1 MRISVDTGG
10 TFTDLVLEE
19 STGRL
24 QVFKAP
30 TTPEEPASGIFAALE
45 TAVRHRG
52 ERVRDL
58 LGQCELFIH
67 ATTLAINAVLTGSTA
82 RTAYLATEG
91 HPDTLLFREGGRI
104 EIFNFTVEYPDP
116 YVPRALTFQVP
127 ERIGAD
133 GAIVAPLDE
142 SATVEIISKLGALD
156 VEAVAVCLLWS
167 TVNPVHEL
175 RVGEL
180 LARHL
185 PDLPFTLSH
194 RLNPTLREYRRASSA
209 CIDAS
214 LKPVMS
220 RYVRSLEER
229 LRAAGLDGRFVM
241 VTSQGGVK
249 DGETV
254 AAAPI
259 HAINSGPAM
268 APVAGR
274 HFARADLGSGDAI
287 VADTGGT
294 SFDVSLVRQARIPW
308 TRETWLGE
316 PFRGHMTGFP
326 SIDVKSIG
334 AGGGSVARV
343 DPGGMLRVGPE
354 SAGAA
359 PGPACYGRGGTRATV
374 TDAALI
380 LGILDPDYF
389 LGGRMRL
396 DRSSAERALE
406 EQVCTPLGL
415 DLPAGAGAVLEVMT
429 ENMVQA
435 IQGITIHQGVDPRSA
450 VLVAG
455 GGAAG
460 LNAVAMARRLG
471 CSSVLIPQVG
481 AVLSAAGALMA
492 ELGDDFAATHPTGS
506 ESFDFDGV
514 NTVLETLEKRA
525 AQMVEDL
532 ALRAFGYADYLSRP
546 KPVTRTRS
554 GRSRSSCALR
564 ASRPGPTWTRW
575 LKTSMPSTSR
585 SSRCATRSSE
595 VEVIHWHARVRSRI
609 RQRDLPPVQDP
620 VTPSGHAARRVVFP
634 GHGPV
639 EAAVVEF
646 ASLTGTPSVGP
657 AVVESPFTSVAIEP
671 GVEFQRSGS
680 GGLKVRVGQIQSEP
694 AALAAKSW

>member
-19 STGRL
+19 NTGRL
-24 QVFKAP
+24 QTFKAP
-30 TTPEEPASGIFAALE
+30 TTPEEPASGIFAAL
-45 TAVRHRG
+45 ASAARQRG
-52 ERVRDL
+52 ERVQDL

-127 ERIGAD
+127 ERTGAD
-133 GAIVAPLDE
+133 GSVVAPLDE
-142 SATVEIISKLGALD
+142 AATVEIISKLGALE

-167 TVNPVHEL
+167 TVNPAHEL
-175 RVGEL
+175 AVGEL

-185 PDLPFTLSH
+185 PDVPFTLSH
-194 RLNPTLREYRRASSA
+194 QLNPTLREYRRASSA

-249 DGETV
+249 GGETV

-274 HFARADLGSGDAI
+274 HFARADLGARDAI

-334 AGGGSVARV
+334 AGGGSVAWV
-343 DPGGMLRVGPE
+343 DAGGMLRVGPD

-359 PGPACYGRGGTRATV
+359 PGPACYGRGGRKATV
-374 TDAALI
+374 TDAALV

-396 DRSSAERALE
+396 ERSSAERALE

-415 DLPAGAGAVLEVMT
+415 DLPAGACAVVEVMT

-460 LNAVAMARRLG
+460 LNAIAMARRLG
-471 CSSVLIPQVG
+471 CSDILIPQVG

-514 NTVLETLEKRA
+514 NTVLEALEARA

-532 ALRAFGYADYLSRP
+532 ALPPSDTQITFAAEARYAHQ
-546 KPVTRTRS
+546 VWEIEIE
-554 GRSRSSCALR
+554 LR
-564 ASRPGPTWTRW
+564 APRFETRADVEA
-575 LKTSMPSTSR
+575 LVEDFHAEHEQVFAIRDPD
-585 SSRCATRSSE
+585 SE

-620 VTPSGHAARRVVFP
+620 MAPSEHGARQVVFP

-646 ASLTGTPSVGP
+646 AGLSGAPSLGP

-671 GVEFQRSGS
+671 GVEFRRAGS
-680 GGLKVRVGQIQSEP
+680 GGLQVRLPNMHPEASD
-694 AALAAKSW
+694 LAAKSW

>member
-45 TAVRHRG
+45 TAARHRG
-52 ERVRDL
+52 ERVADL

-104 EIFNFTVEYPDP
+104 EIFNFTVEYPEP

-142 SATVEIISKLGALD
+142 AATVEIISKLGALE

-185 PDLPFTLSH
+185 PEVPFTLSH

-229 LRAAGLDGRFVM
+229 LRAAGLDGHFVM

-334 AGGGSVARV
+334 AGGGSVAWV

-374 TDAALI
+374 TDAALV

-406 EQVCTPLGL
+406 EHVCTPLGL
-415 DLPAGAGAVLEVMT
+415 DLPAGACAVLEVMT

-460 LNAVAMARRLG
+460 LNAIAMARRLG
-471 CSSVLIPQVG
+471 CSDILIPRVG

-514 NTVLETLEKRA
+514 NSVLETLEKRA
-525 AQMVEDL
+525 AQMAEDL
-532 ALRAFGYADYLSRP
+532 ALPPSDTQITYSAEARYAHQ
-546 KPVTRTRS
+546 VWEIEIE
-554 GRSRSSCALR
+554 LR
-564 ASRPGPTWTRW
+564 APRFETRADVDA
-575 LKTSMPSTSR
+575 LVEAFHAEHEQVFAVRDPD
-585 SSRCATRSSE
+585 SE

-609 RQRDLPPVQDP
+609 QQRDLPPVQDP
-620 VTPSGHAARRVVFP
+620 VTPAGHAARRVVFP

-646 ASLTGTPSVGP
+646 ASLMTGTPSVGP
-657 AVVESPFTSVAIEP
+657 AVVESPFTSVSIEP
-671 GVEFQRSGS
+671 GVEFQRAGS
-680 GGLKVRVGQIQSEP
+680 GGLKVRVGQMQSE
-694 AALAAKSW
+694 AAGLAAKSW

>member
-45 TAVRHRG
+45 TTARHRG
-52 ERVRDL
+52 ERVGDL

-133 GAIVAPLDE
+133 GAIVSPLDE
-142 SATVEIISKLGALD
+142 AATVEIISKLRALE

-167 TVNPVHEL
+167 TLNPVHEL

-185 PDLPFTLSH
+185 PDVPFTLSH
-194 RLNPTLREYRRASSA
+194 QLNPTLREYRRASSA

-229 LRAAGLDGRFVM
+229 LRAAGLDGHFVM

-254 AAAPI
+254 AATPI

-294 SFDVSLVRQARIPW
+294 SFDVSLVRHARIPW

-334 AGGGSVARV
+334 AGGGSVAWV
-343 DPGGMLRVGPE
+343 DPGGMLRVGPQ

-374 TDAALI
+374 TDAALV

-396 DRSSAERALE
+396 ERSSAEHALE
-406 EQVCTPLGL
+406 EHVCTPLGL
-415 DLPAGAGAVLEVMT
+415 DLPAGACAVLEVMT

-460 LNAVAMARRLG
+460 LNAIAMARRLG
-471 CSSVLIPQVG
+471 CPDILIPQVG

-532 ALRAFGYADYLSRP
+532 ALPPSDTQITYAAEARYAHQ
-546 KPVTRTRS
+546 VWEIEIE
-554 GRSRSSCALR
+554 LR
-564 ASRPGPTWTRW
+564 APRFETRADVDA
-575 LKTSMPSTSR
+575 LVEDFHAEHEQVFAVCDPD
-585 SSRCATRSSE
+585 SE

-609 RQRDLPPVQDP
+609 RQRELPPVQNP
-620 VTPSGHAARRVVFP
+620 VTPAGHAARRVVFP
-634 GHGPV
+634 GYGPV
-639 EAAVVEF
+639 EAAVVGF
-646 ASLTGTPSVGP
+646 ASLAGTPCVGP

-671 GVEFQRSGS
+671 GVEFQRAGS
-680 GGLKVRVGQIQSEP
+680 DGLRVRLPQMQSEQSG
-694 AALAAKSW
+694 LAAKTW

>member
-19 STGRL
+19 NTGRL

-45 TAVRHRG
+45 IAARQRG
-52 ERVRDL
+52 ERVADL
-58 LGQCELFIH
+58 LRQCELFIH

-133 GAIVAPLDE
+133 GAVVAPLDE
-142 SATVEIISKLGALD
+142 AATVEIISKLGALD
-156 VEAVAVCLLWS
+156 IEAVAVCLLWS

-220 RYVRSLEER
+220 RYVRSLEAR
-229 LRAAGLDGRFVM
+229 LRAAGLDGQFVM

-334 AGGGSVARV
+334 AGGGSVAWV
-343 DPGGMLRVGPE
+343 DPGGMLRVGPQ

-359 PGPACYGRGGTRATV
+359 PGPACYGRGGRRATV
-374 TDAALI
+374 TDAALV

-396 DRSSAERALE
+396 ERSSAERALE
-406 EQVCTPLGL
+406 EHVCTPLGL
-415 DLPAGAGAVLEVMT
+415 DLPAGACAVLEVMT

-435 IQGITIHQGVDPRSA
+435 IQGITIHQGVDPRAA

-460 LNAVAMARRLG
+460 LNAIAMARRLG
-471 CSSVLIPQVG
+471 CSDILIPQVG

-532 ALRAFGYADYLSRP
+532 ALPPSDTQITFSAEARYAHQ
-546 KPVTRTRS
+546 VWEIEIE
-554 GRSRSSCALR
+554 LR
-564 ASRPGPTWTRW
+564 APRFETRADVDA
-575 LKTSMPSTSR
+575 LVEDFHAEHEQVFAVRDP
-585 SSRCATRSSE
+585 SSE

-620 VTPSGHAARRVVFP
+620 MTPAGHAARRVVFP

-639 EAAVVEF
+639 EAAVVDF
-646 ASLTGTPSVGP
+646 ARLTETPSLGP
-657 AVVESPFTSVAIEP
+657 AVVESPFISVAIEP
-671 GVEFQRSGS
+671 GVEFQRAGS
-680 GGLKVRVGQIQSEP
+680 GGLKVRVGQVQSE
-694 AALAAKSW
+694 AAGLAAKSW

>member
-19 STGRL
+19 DTGRL

-30 TTPEEPASGIFAALE
+30 TTPEEPASGIFATLE
-45 TAVRHRG
+45 IAARQRG
-52 ERVRDL
+52 EQVRDL

-133 GAIVAPLDE
+133 GTVVAPLDE
-142 SATVEIISKLGALD
+142 AATVEIISKLDALEI
-156 VEAVAVCLLWS
+156 EAVAVCLLWS

-175 RVGEL
+175 GVGEL

-185 PDLPFTLSH
+185 PDVPFTLSH
-194 RLNPTLREYRRASSA
+194 QLNPTLREYRRASSA

-229 LRAAGLDGRFVM
+229 LRAAGLDGQFVM

-249 DGETV
+249 GGETV

-294 SFDVSLVRQARIPW
+294 SFDVSLVRKARIPW

-359 PGPACYGRGGTRATV
+359 PGPACYGRGGTRPTV

-396 DRSSAERALE
+396 ERSSAERALE
-406 EQVCTPLGL
+406 EHVCAPLGL
-415 DLPAGAGAVLEVMT
+415 DLPAGACAVLEVMT

-435 IQGITIHQGVDPRSA
+435 IQSITIHQGVDPRSA

-460 LNAVAMARRLG
+460 LNATAMARRLG
-471 CSSVLIPQVG
+471 CSDILIPQAG

-514 NTVLETLEKRA
+514 NTVLESLGARA

-532 ALRAFGYADYLSRP
+532 ALEPADTQITYSAEARYAHQ
-546 KPVTRTRS
+546 VWEIEIE
-554 GRSRSSCALR
+554 LR
-564 ASRPGPTWTRW
+564 APRFETRADVDA
-575 LKTSMPSTSR
+575 LVENFHAEHEQVFAVRDPD
-585 SSRCATRSSE
+585 SE

-620 VTPSGHAARRVVFP
+620 TAPSEHAARRVVFP

-639 EAAVVEF
+639 EAAVVDF
-646 ASLTGTPSVGP
+646 ASLDGAPSVGP

-671 GVEFQRSGS
+671 GGEFRRAGS
-680 GGLKVRVGQIQSEP
+680 GGLEVRLGRTQSEQTG
-694 AALAAKSW
+694 LAAKSW

>member
-30 TTPEEPASGIFAALE
+30 TTPEEPSSGIFAALA
-45 TAVRHRG
+45 TAARQRG
-52 ERVRDL
+52 ERVADL

-104 EIFNFTVEYPDP
+104 EIFNFTVEYPEP

-133 GAIVAPLDE
+133 GAVVSPLDE
-142 SATVEIISKLGALD
+142 AATVGIISKLGALD

-167 TVNPVHEL
+167 TVNPAHER

-185 PDLPFTLSH
+185 PDVPFTLSH

-229 LRAAGLDGRFVM
+229 LRTAGLHGHFVM

-334 AGGGSVARV
+334 AGGGSVAWV
-343 DPGGMLRVGPE
+343 DPGGMLRVGPQ

-374 TDAALI
+374 TDAALV

-389 LGGRMRL
+389 LGGRMPL
-396 DRSSAERALE
+396 ERSSAERALE

-415 DLPAGAGAVLEVMT
+415 DLPAGACAVLEVMT

-471 CSSVLIPQVG
+471 CSDILIPQVG

-506 ESFDFDGV
+506 ESFDFEGV
-514 NTVLETLEKRA
+514 NTVLETLGARA
-525 AQMVEDL
+525 ARMVEDL
-532 ALRAFGYADYLSRP
+532 ALPPSDTQITYSAEARYAHQ
-546 KPVTRTRS
+546 VWEIEIE
-554 GRSRSSCALR
+554 LR
-564 ASRPGPTWTRW
+564 APRFETRADVDA
-575 LKTSMPSTSR
+575 LVEAFHAEHEQVFAVRDPD
-585 SSRCATRSSE
+585 SE

-620 VTPSGHAARRVVFP
+620 MTPAGHAARRVVFP

-646 ASLTGTPSVGP
+646 ATLSGAPSVGP
-657 AVVESPFTSVAIEP
+657 AVIESPFTSVAIEP

-680 GGLKVRVGQIQSEP
+680 GGLHVRVGQMQSESTG
-694 AALAAKSW
+694 LAAKSW

>member
-19 STGRL
+19 DTGRL

-30 TTPEEPASGIFAALE
+30 TTPEEPASGIFAAVE
-45 TAVRHRG
+45 AAARQRG

-133 GAIVAPLDE
+133 GSVVTPLDE
-142 SATVEIISKLGALD
+142 AATVEIISKLAALEI
-156 VEAVAVCLLWS
+156 EAVAVCLLWS
-167 TVNPVHEL
+167 TVNPDHEL
-175 RVGEL
+175 AVGEL

-185 PDLPFTLSH
+185 PGVPLTLSH

-229 LRAAGLDGRFVM
+229 LRAAGLAGQFVM

-254 AAAPI
+254 AGAPI

-294 SFDVSLVRQARIPW
+294 SFDVSLVRKGRIPW

-334 AGGGSVARV
+334 AGGGSIAWV
-343 DPGGMLRVGPE
+343 DPGGMLRVGPQ

-374 TDAALI
+374 TDAALV
-380 LGILDPDYF
+380 LGIVDPDYF

-396 DRSSAERALE
+396 DRVSAERALE
-406 EQVCTPLGL
+406 EHVCTPLGL

-435 IQGITIHQGVDPRSA
+435 IQSITIHQGVDPRSA

-471 CSSVLIPQVG
+471 CSDILIPQVG

-506 ESFDFDGV
+506 DNFDFDGV
-514 NTVLETLEKRA
+514 NAVLETLEARA

-532 ALRAFGYADYLSRP
+532 ALPPSDTQITFAAEARYAHQ
-546 KPVTRTRS
+546 VWEIEIE
-554 GRSRSSCALR
+554 LR
-564 ASRPGPTWTRW
+564 APRFETRADVDA
-575 LKTSMPSTSR
+575 LVEDFHSEHEQVFAVRDPD
-585 SSRCATRSSE
+585 SE
-595 VEVIHWHARVRSRI
+595 VEVIHWHARVRSRV
-609 RQRDLPPVQDP
+609 RRRDLPPVQDP
-620 VTPSGHAARRVVFP
+620 TAPSGHSARRVVFP

-646 ASLTGTPSVGP
+646 AGLTEEASLGP

-671 GVEFQRSGS
+671 GVEYQRAGS
-680 GGLKVRVGQIQSEP
+680 GGLRVRLPQMQSEQTG
-694 AALAAKSW
+694 LAAKSW

>member
-19 STGRL
+19 NTGRL
-24 QVFKAP
+24 QIFKAP
-30 TTPEEPASGIFAALE
+30 TTPEEPASGIFAALA
-45 TAVRHRG
+45 TAARQRG
-52 ERVRDL
+52 ERVQDL

-127 ERIGAD
+127 ERTGAD
-133 GAIVAPLDE
+133 GSVVAPLDE
-142 SATVEIISKLGALD
+142 AATVEIISKLGALD

-185 PDLPFTLSH
+185 PDVPFTLSH
-194 RLNPTLREYRRASSA
+194 QLNPTLREYRRASSA

-220 RYVRSLEER
+220 RYVRSLEAR
-229 LRAAGLDGRFVM
+229 LRAAGLDGHFVM

-249 DGETV
+249 GGETV

-274 HFARADLGSGDAI
+274 HFARADLGSRDAI

-334 AGGGSVARV
+334 AGGGSVAWV

-359 PGPACYGRGGTRATV
+359 PGPACYGRGGRRATV

-396 DRSSAERALE
+396 DRSSAERALQ

-415 DLPAGAGAVLEVMT
+415 DLPAGACAVVEVMT

-460 LNAVAMARRLG
+460 LNAIAMARRLG
-471 CSSVLIPQVG
+471 CSDILIPQVG

-514 NTVLETLEKRA
+514 NSVLKALEARA

-532 ALRAFGYADYLSRP
+532 ALPPSDTQITYAAEARYAHQ
-546 KPVTRTRS
+546 VWEIEIE
-554 GRSRSSCALR
+554 LR
-564 ASRPGPTWTRW
+564 APRFETRADVDA
-575 LKTSMPSTSR
+575 LVEDFHAEHEQVFAIRDPD
-585 SSRCATRSSE
+585 SE

-620 VTPSGHAARRVVFP
+620 MTPSEHGARQVVFS

-646 ASLTGTPSVGP
+646 AGLSGAPSLGP

-671 GVEFQRSGS
+671 GVEFRRAGS
-680 GGLKVRVGQIQSEP
+680 GGLQVRLPRMQPEASG
-694 AALAAKSW
+694 LAAKSW

>member
-19 STGRL
+19 NTGRL
-24 QVFKAP
+24 QTFKAP
-30 TTPEEPASGIFAALE
+30 TTPEEPASGIFAAL
-45 TAVRHRG
+45 AVAARQRG
-52 ERVRDL
+52 ERVQDL

-127 ERIGAD
+127 ERTGAD
-133 GAIVAPLDE
+133 GSVVAPLDE
-142 SATVEIISKLGALD
+142 AATVEIISKLGALE

-175 RVGEL
+175 AVGEL

-185 PDLPFTLSH
+185 PDVPFTLSH
-194 RLNPTLREYRRASSA
+194 QLNPTLREYRRASSA

-249 DGETV
+249 GGETV

-274 HFARADLGSGDAI
+274 HFARADLGARDAI

-334 AGGGSVARV
+334 AGGGSVAWV

-359 PGPACYGRGGTRATV
+359 PGPACYGRGGRRATV
-374 TDAALI
+374 TDAALV

-396 DRSSAERALE
+396 ERSSAERALE
-406 EQVCTPLGL
+406 EQVCAPLGL
-415 DLPAGAGAVLEVMT
+415 DLPAGACAVVEVMT

-460 LNAVAMARRLG
+460 LNAIAMARRLG
-471 CSSVLIPQVG
+471 CSDILIPQVG

-514 NTVLETLEKRA
+514 NTVLEALEARA

-532 ALRAFGYADYLSRP
+532 ALPPSDTQITYAAEARYAHQ
-546 KPVTRTRS
+546 VWEIEIE
-554 GRSRSSCALR
+554 LR
-564 ASRPGPTWTRW
+564 APRFETRADVDA
-575 LKTSMPSTSR
+575 LVEDFHAEHEQVFAIRDPD
-585 SSRCATRSSE
+585 SE

-620 VTPSGHAARRVVFP
+620 MTPSEHGARQVVFP

-646 ASLTGTPSVGP
+646 AGLSGSPSLGP

-671 GVEFQRSGS
+671 GVEFRRAGS
-680 GGLKVRVGQIQSEP
+680 GGLQVRLPHMQPEASD
-694 AALAAKSW
+694 LAAKSW

>member
-45 TAVRHRG
+45 TAARHRG

-67 ATTLAINAVLTGSTA
+67 ATTLAINAVLTGNTA

-104 EIFNFTVEYPDP
+104 EIFNFTVEYPEP

-133 GAIVAPLDE
+133 GAVVSPLDE
-142 SATVEIISKLGALD
+142 AATVEIISKLGALD

-167 TVNPVHEL
+167 TVNPVHER

-229 LRAAGLDGRFVM
+229 LRAAGLDGHFVM

-254 AAAPI
+254 AAAPV

-294 SFDVSLVRQARIPW
+294 SFDVSLVRHARIPW

-334 AGGGSVARV
+334 AGGGSVAWV
-343 DPGGMLRVGPE
+343 DPGGMLRVGPQ

-396 DRSSAERALE
+396 ERSSAERALE

-415 DLPAGAGAVLEVMT
+415 DLPAGACAVLEVMT

-460 LNAVAMARRLG
+460 LNAIAMARRLG
-471 CSSVLIPQVG
+471 CSDILIPQVG

-532 ALRAFGYADYLSRP
+532 ALPPSDTQITFSAEARYAHQ
-546 KPVTRTRS
+546 VWEIEIE
-554 GRSRSSCALR
+554 LR
-564 ASRPGPTWTRW
+564 APRFETRADVDA
-575 LKTSMPSTSR
+575 LVEDFHAEHEQVFAVRDPD
-585 SSRCATRSSE
+585 SE

-620 VTPSGHAARRVVFP
+620 VTPVGHAARRVVFP

-639 EAAVVEF
+639 EAAVVGF
-646 ASLTGTPSVGP
+646 ASLTETPSVGP

-671 GVEFQRSGS
+671 GVEFQRAGS
-680 GGLKVRVGQIQSEP
+680 GGLRVRVGQTQSE
-694 AALAAKSW
+694 AVALAAKSW

>member
-30 TTPEEPASGIFAALE
+30 TTPKEPASGIFAALE
-45 TAVRHRG
+45 AAARQRG

-58 LGQCELFIH
+58 LGRCELFIH

-104 EIFNFTVEYPDP
+104 EIFNFTVEYPEP

-133 GAIVAPLDE
+133 GAVVAPLDE
-142 SATVEIISKLGALD
+142 AATVGIISKLGALE

-167 TVNPVHEL
+167 TVNPVHER

-185 PDLPFTLSH
+185 PDVPFTLSH

-220 RYVRSLEER
+220 RYVQSLEER
-229 LRAAGLDGRFVM
+229 LRAAGLNGQFVM

-274 HFARADLGSGDAI
+274 HFAHADLGAGDAI

-334 AGGGSVARV
+334 AGGGSIAWV
-343 DPGGMLRVGPE
+343 DPGGMLRVGPQ

-374 TDAALI
+374 TDAALA

-396 DRSSAERALE
+396 ERSPAERALE
-406 EQVCTPLGL
+406 EHVCTPLGL
-415 DLPAGAGAVLEVMT
+415 DLPAAACAVLEVMT

-460 LNAVAMARRLG
+460 LNAIAMARRLG
-471 CSSVLIPQVG
+471 CSDILIPQVG

-514 NTVLETLEKRA
+514 NTVLEALDARA
-525 AQMVEDL
+525 AQMVKAL
-532 ALRAFGYADYLSRP
+532 ALPPSDTQITFSAEARYAHQVWEIEIELHAPRFETRAD
-546 KPVTRTRS
+546 VD
-554 GRSRSSCALR
+554 ALVEAFHAEHEQVFAVR
-564 ASRPGPTWTRW
+564 DPD
-575 LKTSMPSTSR
+575 
-585 SSRCATRSSE
+585 SE

-620 VTPSGHAARRVVFP
+620 VTPAGHAARRVVFP

-646 ASLTGTPSVGP
+646 ASFERGALR
-657 AVVESPFTSVAIEP
+657 
-671 GVEFQRSGS
+671 RSGGGRIAVHLGCHRARGRVPA
-680 GGLKVRVGQIQSEP
+680 GGLGRTPGARGADAI
-694 AALAAKSW
+694 

>member
-1 MRISVDTGG
+1 M
-10 TFTDLVLEE
+10 
-19 STGRL
+19 
-24 QVFKAP
+24 
-30 TTPEEPASGIFAALE
+30 
-45 TAVRHRG
+45 
-52 ERVRDL
+52 
-58 LGQCELFIH
+58 
-67 ATTLAINAVLTGSTA
+67 
-82 RTAYLATEG
+82 
-91 HPDTLLFREGGRI
+91 
-104 EIFNFTVEYPDP
+104 
-116 YVPRALTFQVP
+116 PRALTFQVP

-142 SATVEIISKLGALD
+142 AATAAIISKLGALD

-180 LARHL
+180 IARHL
-185 PDLPFTLSH
+185 PDVPFTLSH

-229 LRAAGLDGRFVM
+229 LRAAGLDGQFVM

-274 HFARADLGSGDAI
+274 HFARADLGAGDAI

-334 AGGGSVARV
+334 AGGGSVAWV
-343 DPGGMLRVGPE
+343 DPGGMLRVGPQ

-396 DRSSAERALE
+396 ERSPAERALE
-406 EQVCTPLGL
+406 EHVSAPLGL
-415 DLPAGAGAVLEVMT
+415 DLPAAACAVLEVMT

-450 VLVAG
+450 ALVAG

-460 LNAVAMARRLG
+460 LNAIAMARRLG
-471 CSSVLIPQVG
+471 CSDILIPQVG

-514 NTVLETLEKRA
+514 NTVLEALDARA

-532 ALRAFGYADYLSRP
+532 ALPPSDTQITFSAEARYAHQ
-546 KPVTRTRS
+546 VWEIEIE
-554 GRSRSSCALR
+554 LR
-564 ASRPGPTWTRW
+564 APRFESQADVDALVEAFHAEHEQVFAVRDPD
-575 LKTSMPSTSR
+575 
-585 SSRCATRSSE
+585 SE

-620 VTPSGHAARRVVFP
+620 MTPAGHAARRVVFP

-646 ASLTGTPSVGP
+646 ATLSGAPSVGP

-671 GVEFQRSGS
+671 GVEFQRASS
-680 GGLKVRVGQIQSEP
+680 GGLQVRVGQMQSESTG
-694 AALAAKSW
+694 LAAKSW